1 MAGFP
6 FLSKLPVDTDA
17 VIPHTCHKVAVIRD
31 PHFNLRC
38 FGVLPDV
45 GKRFLN
51 DERHLKLLLLG
62 EVRAVTGELHL
73 GADA

>member
-1 MAGFP
+1 MTGFP
-6 FLSKLPVDTDA
+6 FLSEFPVNTDA
-17 VIPHTCHKVAVIRD
+17 VIPHACHKVAVIHD
-31 PHFNLRC
+31 PHFNLRG

-51 DERHLKLLLLG
+51 NERHLKLLLLG

-73 GADA
+73 GADT